1 MVTKNKSL
9 INNTYVIYKW
19 LYRGSFTVVTTNIKC
34 YKLTFQS
41 PLARIDCRPN
51 LYNMFLYCLILLQD
65 PQDENMS
72 GTLFTLSTDI
82 PVGSPNQAHW
92 TVLHNAFLSLYNEC
106 HGIVLR
112 LYCW

>member
-9 INNTYVIYKW
+9 TSNTNVIYIC
-19 LYRGSFTVVTTNIKC
+19 LHRGSFTLVTTNIKC

-41 PLARIDCRPN
+41 LLARIDHRPN
-51 LYNMFLYCLILLQD
+51 FYKMFLYCLILLQD
-65 PQDENMS
+65 PQDENIS
-72 GTLFTLSTDI
+72 GTLVTLSTDI
-82 PVGSPNQAHW
+82 RVGPPNQAHW